1 MRSGKELKQQAP
13 KAVQKGQEVEET
25 KPEDVVIKQTAEK
38 NSTPPPFPQAL
49 KAKKKAINQA
59 EMLEVLRQVK
69 VNIPLL
75 DMIKK
80 SPHLCKIFEGLVYSE
95 NGAEC

>member
-1 MRSGKELKQQAP
+1 MDEVKAIITLRSGKELKQPAP
-13 KAVQKGQEVEET
+13 KAVEQGQEAKEVELEEVVTRET
-25 KPEDVVIKQTAEK
+25 VVK

-59 EMLEVLRQVK
+59 EIIEVLRQVK

-75 DMIKK
+75 DMIRQV
-80 SPHLCKIFEGLVYSE
+80 PTMPNF
-95 NGAEC
+95 